1 MRRRWVGPFGEFE
14 LMRDFSS
21 STIVGIDNFG
31 PKLKV
36 DNSANVNVQLYR
48 AAEAAT

>member
-14 LMRDFSS
+14 LMRDFSCP
-21 STIVGIDNFG
+21 TIVGIDNFG

-48 AAEAAT
+48 AAVAAT